1 MELITGSRSTIQTKD
16 NGWLC
21 RSSRLDV
28 GITLIEHRL
37 HTPPRSTGENNI
49 TNLQGTIG
57 NQYGRYIS
65 TSFVERRLDDST
77 CGTTVRVSLQVEHI
91 SLKEHLVKQIVN
103 TDTLLGTDFLT
114 LVLTTPLLN
123 EQVHVSQ
130 VLTNTVWVGTW
141 LINLVDG
148 EYHWHTCSLSMG
160 DSLLGSRHH
169 RVVGCDDDDGD
180 IGGLSTTGTHGG
192 KRLVTWSIQEGYLAT
207 AFQCHTVSTDVLGNT
222 TRLTGNHIG
231 IADVVEQ
238 RSLTMVYVTH
248 HSYDWSTWNQIVLII
263 HFLADSFLNLCADI
277 FGLEAELLCHHIDG
291 LCIQTLVDR
300 YHDSNTHQSRDNLSN
315 ADIHHR
321 SQFAYGNELCE
332 FQYLTLL
339 LLLTNLVL
347 KFLLHS
353 LALFLTVLSTLLVLA
368 LACKTGKGFLYLAC
382 YSLVVDLYLTLVIA
396 LVVIV
401 LILVFILFLAATI
414 IVIVLVAAIV
424 IVVLA
429 VIALRRLGIDVYT
442 LLIDAHTLL
451 TLAMLL
457 GKLVLTLLTALL
469 LGLLLRTS
477 ALIKGR
483 KVYLSEHLRLIGGK
497 LLLAL
502 QCEDRIGC
510 SWLSCYRLTGSLF
523 FLSFRLAFL
532 HLRLTF
538 LSFWL
543 VDRLDF
549 HLFRL
554 IFRLN
559 FWLLGNRLYIRL
571 LSFFYYR
578 SCLNRLFLLLRSIVY
593 WRRTDGSSLCFL
605 RLCLFR
611 SSRLSSICLA
621 DLVQVNL
628 AQRLKLLLA
637 A

>member
-1 MELITGSRSTIQTKD
+1 
-16 NGWLC
+16 
-21 RSSRLDV
+21 
-28 GITLIEHRL
+28 
-37 HTPPRSTGENNI
+37 
-49 TNLQGTIG
+49 
-57 NQYGRYIS
+57 
-65 TSFVERRLDDST
+65 
-77 CGTTVRVSLQVEHI
+77 
-91 SLKEHLVKQIVN
+91 
-103 TDTLLGTDFLT
+103 
-114 LVLTTPLLN
+114 
-123 EQVHVSQ
+123 
-130 VLTNTVWVGTW
+130 
-141 LINLVDG
+141 
-148 EYHWHTCSLSMG
+148 
-160 DSLLGSRHH
+160 
-169 RVVGCDDDDGD
+169 
-180 IGGLSTTGTHGG
+180 
-192 KRLVTWSIQEGYLAT
+192 
-207 AFQCHTVSTDVLGNT
+207 
-222 TRLTGNHIG
+222 
-231 IADVVEQ
+231 
-238 RSLTMVYVTH
+238 MVYVTH
-248 HSYDWSTWNQIVLII
+248 HRYDWSTWNQVVLII
-263 HFLADSFLNLCADI
+263 LFLADSFLNLSADI
-277 FGLEAELLCHHIDG
+277 FCLEAELLSHHIDG

-300 YHDSNTHQSRDNLSN
+300 YHDSNTHQGRDDLSN
-315 ADIHHR
+315 ADVHHR
-321 SQFAYGNELCE
+321 SQFAYGHELCE
-332 FQYLTLL
+332 FQNLALL
-339 LLLTNLVL
+339 LLLTSLVL

-368 LACKTGKGFLYLAC
+368 LACKTGKGFLHLAC
-382 YSLVVDLYLTLVIA
+382 YSLIVDLYLTLVIA
-396 LVVIV
+396 LVVVIVVIV
-401 LILVFILFLAATI
+401 LILVFIFFLAATI

-429 VIALRRLGIDVYT
+429 VVALRRLSIDVNT

-451 TLAMLL
+451 ALAMLL
-457 GKLVLTLLTALL
+457 GKLVLTFLTALL
-469 LGLLLRTS
+469 LGLLLRAS

-483 KVYLSEHLRLIGGK
+483 KVYLSKHLRLIGSK

-510 SWLSCYRLTGSLF
+510 SWLSCYWLTGSLF

-538 LSFWL
+538 LGFRL

-554 IFRLN
+554 LLSLY